1 MLPNQNVY
9 LFMFVQNYGWSVIY
23 SLLFRL
29 GETCSHVAAMLYKIE
44 TAVRTGMTNVT
55 PTDLPCQW
63 NQNFTKSVTPAPI
76 SKIQFYSEEAKRN
89 I

>member
-1 MLPNQNVY
+1 
-9 LFMFVQNYGWSVIY
+9 MFVQNYGWSVIY
-23 SLLFRL
+23 PLLFRL
-29 GETCSHVAAMLYKIE
+29 VETSSHVAAVLYKIE

-76 SKIQFYSEEAKRN
+76 SEIQFYS
-89 I
+89 